1 MGIKGRT
8 GEYGPTSQLGWRGR
22 GSVIP
27 RAELCPRRR
36 RHMERGVSRWR
47 WSLPLWQRG
56 VWEPQPRAAKTRSVG
71 VGKASW
77 PGGEARETP
86 KEGSSVSQSKPSLLY
101 TPPRVPL
108 ASGPSAFLM
117 VHDSLQGPGSAE
129 GDEMCLFPSLTYPA
143 NMGTGVG
150 HARHCPRH

>member
-1 MGIKGRT
+1 
-8 GEYGPTSQLGWRGR
+8 
-22 GSVIP
+22 
-27 RAELCPRRR
+27 
-36 RHMERGVSRWR
+36 MERGVSRWR

-129 GDEMCLFPSLTYPA
+129 GDEMCLFPLLTYPA